1 MDSEM
6 ACDPKAYQG
15 ICDKKLA
22 YIRNELRAMGLEFP
36 DEHEGRIHSADI
48 GGGIP
53 LYCTYRGIMAQGAC
67 KAVFHP
73 LCIHF
78 CALGDCDPELPRS
91 RKHRFG
97 TRHFLNFPDDSNR
110 LSAAIFL

>member
-22 YIRNELRAMGLEFP
+22 YIRTELRALGLTFP

-48 GGGIP
+48 GVEAEYRYTPHSEELWLKVHAKPFFIP
-53 LYCTYRGIMAQGAC
+53 
-67 KAVFHP
+67 
-73 LCIHF
+73 
-78 CALGDCDPELPRS
+78 CAFIFARLETAIQNYQDPANIDM
-91 RKHRFG
+91 G
-97 TRHFLNFPDDSNR
+97 PD
-110 LSAAIFL
+110 IF